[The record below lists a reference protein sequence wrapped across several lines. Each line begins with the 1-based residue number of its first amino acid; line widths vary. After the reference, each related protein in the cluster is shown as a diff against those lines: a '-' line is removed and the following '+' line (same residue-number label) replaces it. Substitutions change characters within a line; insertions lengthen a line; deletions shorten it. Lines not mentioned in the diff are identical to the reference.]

1 MLCPAAEVPVPMAN
15 YRPNGSSNPR
25 FPRPVL
31 TCGCCTLSLNAW
43 VNCGRETSV
52 ANEVFGHVSSLG
64 DRINRRN
71 LIRSGAFLVGA
82 AATLGSK
89 SFVQAETTP
98 TRSASGI
105 VTPGTDANTVFVNGN
120 ILTVDSEFSV
130 VEAMAIQGNQILA
143 VGQTE
148 EVLRLAGDN
157 AIQIDLAGKTMLP
170 GFIDPHVHAVTG
182 ALISSL
188 MEYVGIARFTTTE
201 DVLNFLREQA
211 AVTEPGDWIVAR
223 NFDPS
228 VQAGPDALTFAELD
242 AVSTEHPVFVLNAS
256 GHLAYANS
264 RAFEAA
270 EIAPDVENPPGA
282 EFVRDAEGNLNGVM
296 KNNVAFGQVL
306 FRYPALADADP
317 VAALLSLAA
326 RFNQVGLT
334 TASEFSLGP
343 ADLEVL
349 NATAATG
356 KLTTRIRAYPFYTY
370 DSVWDEMNLQPQ
382 TGDAIARIS
391 GYKLVS
397 DGSNQGYTGLQREPY
412 LNTDNYGL
420 AYTEPEE
427 LTRLATK
434 RSQQGWQLAIHANGD
449 RAIDNVLDTL
459 EAVQSTGIDL
469 RSLRPRIEHCSI
481 LHDEQIARMK
491 ELGVSASFLIGHVY
505 YWGVAFRDE
514 IFGEEK
520 AELLDRARS
529 CEIAGVGFT
538 LHSDFMV
545 TDPNPLQMIETAVT
559 RRTQK
564 EPDYALAPWE
574 AVTVESA
581 IRAVTSESAWQLNSD
596 HEVGSLEPGKFADFV
611 ILESDPRR
619 VTPSQISEIAV
630 LETWMNGQP
639 VYQL

>member
-1 MLCPAAEVPVPMAN
+1 MAN
-15 YRPNGSSNPR
+15 YRPDSSSNPQS
-25 FPRPVL
+25 PRL
-31 TCGCCTLSLNAW
+31 GMTSGCCSLSLNAW
-43 VNCGRETSV
+43 VKHAKETAF
-52 ANEVFGHVSSLG
+52 ANEVFGHISSLS
-64 DRINRRN
+64 DRISRRN
-71 LIRSGAFLVGA
+71 LMRSGAFLVGA

-89 SFVQAETTP
+89 SFAQAQTP
-98 TRSASGI
+98 ARRATSRA
-105 VTPGTDANTVFVNGN
+105 VAPGTDATTVFVNGN
-120 ILTVDSEFSV
+120 VLTVDAEFSV
-130 VEAMAIQGNQILA
+130 AEAMAIRGSQILA
-143 VGQTE
+143 VGPTE
-148 EVLRLAGDN
+148 KVLQLAGDN
-157 AIQIDLAGKTMLP
+157 AAQIDLAGKTVLP
-170 GFIDPHVHAVTG
+170 GFVDPHVHAVTG
-182 ALISSL
+182 ALISDL
-188 MEYVGIARFTTTE
+188 MEYVGIARFSTTAE
-201 DVLNFLREQA
+201 VLNFLQERA
-211 AVTEPGDWIVAR
+211 AELEPGGWIVAR

-242 AVSTEHPVFVLNAS
+242 AVSTEHPVFILNAS

-270 EIAPDVENPPGA
+270 EISPDIENPPGA

-317 VAALLSLAA
+317 VAALLNLAA

-334 TASEFSLGP
+334 TISEFSLGP

-356 KLTTRIRAYPFYTY
+356 DLTARIRAYPFYTY
-370 DSVWDEMNLQPQ
+370 DDAWDAMDLQPQ
-382 TGDAIARIS
+382 TGDAIARIA

-420 AYTEPEE
+420 AYTDREE
-427 LTRLATK
+427 LIRLAEK

-449 RAIDNVLDTL
+449 RAIDNVLDAL
-459 EAVQSTGIDL
+459 ETVQSAGIDV

-491 ELGVSASFLIGHVY
+491 DLGVSASFLIGHVY

-529 CEIAGVGFT
+529 CEAAGVGFT

-545 TDPNPLQMIETAVT
+545 TDPNPLQMIEIAVT

-574 AVTVESA
+574 SITVESA
-581 IRAVTSESAWQLNSD
+581 IRAVTSEAAWQLNSD
-596 HEVGSLEPGKFADFV
+596 HEVGSLEPGKLADFV
-611 ILESDPRR
+611 ILDSDPRR
-619 VTPSQISEIAV
+619 VTPAQISEIAV
-630 LETWMNGQP
+630 LETWMDGHP
-639 VYQL
+639 VYQP

>member
-1 MLCPAAEVPVPMAN
+1 MSS
-15 YRPNGSSNPR
+15 YRSNGSSNPKLH
-25 FPRPVL
+25 PGL
-31 TCGCCTLSLNAW
+31 SCGCCSLSLNAW
-43 VNCGRETSV
+43 VKYVRETDL
-52 ANEVFGHVSSLG
+52 ANEVFGHVSALS
-64 DRINRRN
+64 DCVSRRN
-71 LIRSGAFLVGA
+71 FIRTGAFLIGA
-82 AATLGSK
+82 AGTLGSK
-89 SFVQAETTP
+89 SFAQAQSPPAETP
-98 TRSASGI
+98 TSEL
-105 VTPGTDANTVFVNGN
+105 VTPSTSAAITVFVNGT
-120 ILTVDSEFSV
+120 ILTVDEEFSV
-130 VEAMAIQGNQILA
+130 AEAMAIQGNQILA
-143 VGQTE
+143 VGSRADVLQRLGD
-148 EVLRLAGDN
+148 EVT
-157 AIQIDLAGKTMLP
+157 QIDLAGKTVLP
-170 GFIDPHVHAVTG
+170 GFVDPHVHAVTG
-182 ALISSL
+182 ALIANL

-201 DVLNFLREQA
+201 EVLNFLRERA
-211 AVTEPGDWIVAR
+211 AVTAPGEWIAAR

-228 VQAGPDALTFAELD
+228 VQAGPGALTFAELD
-242 AVSTEHPVFVLNAS
+242 AVSTEHPIFVLNAS

-264 RAFEAA
+264 AAFAVA
-270 EIAPDVENPPGA
+270 EIPPDIANPPGA
-282 EFVRDAEGNLNGVM
+282 EFVRDAKGNLNGVM

-306 FRYPALADADP
+306 LRYPAISTADP
-317 VAALLSLAA
+317 VAALLNLATQ
-326 RFNQVGLT
+326 FNQVGLT
-334 TASEFSLGP
+334 TVSEFSLGP
-343 ADLEVL
+343 ADMEMM

-356 KLTTRIRAYPFYTY
+356 KLTTRIRAYSFYTY
-370 DSVWDEMNLQPQ
+370 DAAWDELGLQPH
-382 TGDAIARIS
+382 TGDEIVRIA

-434 RSQQGWQLAIHANGD
+434 RSRQGWQLAIHANGD

-529 CEIAGVGFT
+529 CETAGVGFT

-545 TDPNPLQMIETAVT
+545 TDPNPLQMIEIAVT

-581 IRAVTSESAWQLNSD
+581 IRAVTSEAAWQLNSD

-611 ILESDPRR
+611 ILENDPRR
-619 VTPSQISEIAV
+619 VTPAQISEIKV
-630 LETWMNGQP
+630 LATWMNGQP
-639 VYQL
+639 VYQI